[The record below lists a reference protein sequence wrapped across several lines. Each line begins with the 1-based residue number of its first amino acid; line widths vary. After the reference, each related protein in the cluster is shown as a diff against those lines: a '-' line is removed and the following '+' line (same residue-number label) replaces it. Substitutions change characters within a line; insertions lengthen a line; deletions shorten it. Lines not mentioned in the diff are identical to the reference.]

1 MKPGMKLERS
11 LAPPAT
17 SPEADVG
24 GERAWRRAE
33 EHVRIEFRP
42 ALWLL
47 LAAEAASLWLHG
59 GRLGK
64 GALFGLAWRVLPRR
78 MKFAAGGAAAV
89 ALVLLVGSVAALILA
104 LSQLA

>member
-1 MKPGMKLERS
+1 MKPGTKLERR
-11 LAPPAT
+11 LAPAAT
-17 SPEADVG
+17 RPEADVG
-24 GERAWRRAE
+24 GERGWRRAE

-47 LAAEAASLWLHG
+47 LAAEAVSLWLG

-64 GALFGLAWRVLPRR
+64 GALVGLAWRVLPRR
-78 MKFAAGGAAAV
+78 MKFAAGGFAAV
-89 ALVLLVGSVAALILA
+89 ALVLLAGSVAALILA